1 MRCKGGH
8 RVERSGN
15 PVQNTF
21 NAQQLGIALSKIWG
35 AATLRMPEGKYLD
48 SHRLGTHAVVQIIM
62 DAGKVNAANTG
73 KPDGPSLCPD

>member
-35 AATLRMPEGKYLD
+35 TATLRMPEGKYLD
-48 SHRLGTHAVVQIIM
+48 SHSLGTHAVVQIIM
-62 DAGKVNAANTG
+62 DACKVNTANTG
-73 KPDGPSLCPD
+73 KPDVPSLCPN

>member
-35 AATLRMPEGKYLD
+35 AATFRMPEGKYLD
-48 SHRLGTHAVVQIIM
+48 SPRISTHAVVQIIM

-73 KPDGPSLCPD
+73 KPDGPSLCPE